1 MENNPQEPFLMPGP
15 QFGEKPENSW
25 WRKNS
30 QKIILGLIAILLV
43 AGAVSFYKNYQNRKV
58 MLESA
63 INNPIPTATSSEN
76 VIPSATPA
84 SKNASIPQNQTLSP
98 LPSSTPKRKVI
109 VKEGG
114 ILGGPAKRLS
124 SIPEIKIENKNL
136 VAKAAK
142 GNGRTHLA
150 RYALKEYL
158 KDKTL
163 KDELKAEQKIYI
175 EDYLQKHVKSSGT
188 LKVGD
193 EITFSEDL
201 IKEAITQAQKLTP
214 NQLKNLQKYVP
225 LVPSI

>member
-1 MENNPQEPFLMPGP
+1 MENNPQKPFLMPGP

-25 WRKNS
+25 WHKNS
-30 QKIILGLIAILLV
+30 QKIILGLIAILLIV
-43 AGAVSFYKNYQNRKV
+43 GAVSFYKNYQNRKM

-63 INNPIPTATSSEN
+63 INNPIPTIPLEN
-76 VIPSATPA
+76 IIPSATPA
-84 SKNASIPQNQTLSP
+84 SKNSSISQNQTFSP
-98 LPSSTPKRKVI
+98 PTSPSPKPKVI
-109 VKEGG
+109 VKENG
-114 ILGGPAKRLS
+114 ILGGPAKTIS
-124 SIPEIKIENKNL
+124 SIPEIKIENRNL
-136 VAKAAK
+136 VAKAAS
-142 GNGRTHLA
+142 GNGKTHLA

-163 KDELKAEQKIYI
+163 ENELKAEQKIYI
-175 EDYLQKHVKSSGT
+175 EDYLQKHVKTSGT

-201 IKEAITQAQKLTP
+201 IKEAITQAQELTP